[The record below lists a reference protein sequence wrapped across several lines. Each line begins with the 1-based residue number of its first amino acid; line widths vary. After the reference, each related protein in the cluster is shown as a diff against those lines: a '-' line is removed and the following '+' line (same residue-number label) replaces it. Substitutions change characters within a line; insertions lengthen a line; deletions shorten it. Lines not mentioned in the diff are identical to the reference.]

1 MEKHP
6 ASKGTRE
13 ENRKDLSPNKSP
25 HPKTQ
30 NAQWGAHRGEIMKR
44 RT

>member
-13 ENRKDLSPNKSP
+13 ENRKDLSPNERP
-25 HPKTQ
+25 HLK
-30 NAQWGAHRGEIMKR
+30 AQWGTQRGEITIR